1 MCSYCR
7 RAVRAGNRWGWPWS
21 GAGRWRN
28 RRLRSCLCQFAACV
42 LAKGLAP
49 RRPAQAFTHCANPI
63 TACTTGTRLRPPTI
77 AIAAAPEDDR
87 EFAARR
93 FARGTQDHIERII
106 WHPLALSRTDVRPSP
121 SPLIVVWGGPV
132 FGSSAPLLA
141 MFISSKM
148 RWRFNYILAFFAG
161 FCLLANGLYIGV
173 GAVNPIGDAHEMLRL
188 GTPRWV
194 LATFGLTTIIGMW
207 IFERVSTKLGFGL
220 NSEAIVT
227 RKAYGTFL
235 AAFLLTCIGI
245 AVGNHG
251 Y

>member
-1 MCSYCR
+1 MRFSGEGSSFALGKYNEVGEKQKFFEALYSMSAQRLNQFVLICSLGWLSWLGMML
-7 RAVRAGNRWGWPWS
+7 VHEAGH
-21 GAGRWRN
+21 A
-28 RRLRSCLCQFAACV
+28 LAALC
-42 LAKGLAP
+42 
-49 RRPAQAFTHCANPI
+49 
-63 TACTTGTRLRPPTI
+63 TG
-77 AIAAAPEDDR
+77 
-87 EFAARR
+87 
-93 FARGTQDHIERII
+93 GHVERII

-148 RWRFNYILAFFAG
+148 RWRFNYMLSFFAG
-161 FCLLANGLYIGV
+161 FCLLAHGLYIGI
-173 GAVNPIGDAHEMLRL
+173 GAVDPIGDAHEMLRL